1 MYIFPTVWIYINHL
15 LWYSILYTIIL
26 LYGNIKKVKLYNNSY
41 RGIVWVTLYSILY
54 SIVYNHLLELEQ
66 FLWSIRMEWV
76 YLYWERIVFF
86 IVTLMFCIVFSIC
99 DKRRCLNCIEVVVIV
114 YTIILILFSVPFVF
128 LK

>member
-1 MYIFPTVWIYINHL
+1 
-15 LWYSILYTIIL
+15 
-26 LYGNIKKVKLYNNSY
+26 
-41 RGIVWVTLYSILY
+41 
-54 SIVYNHLLELEQ
+54 
-66 FLWSIRMEWV
+66 MEWV

-86 IVTLMFCIVFSIC
+86 IVTLMFCIVYSIC